1 VDEITLFADLKPD
14 PPGETTDMQARTRA
28 RLDRAISGP
37 QPASA
42 RPRRRRL
49 ALGLSAVAVAACAA
63 TVVPS
68 VLLGGSSSTL
78 VTSAYAVTRGADGT
92 VSVTIHD
99 IATAADG
106 ARLQRALRAEGVPA
120 LVWVGDLEKQ
130 SVSKAICQA
139 PPSGLEPQKVQGAVV
154 RTEFQ
159 GQLVPLGDG
168 VIVGLPARLSPAERA
183 TERKHPSLRFIIHPS
198 AMPSGSALFIR
209 RLMYAGPGHQPPQ
222 QEIRAPEVLR
232 HDRLPC

>member
-1 VDEITLFADLKPD
+1 MDEITLFADLKPD
-14 PPGETTDMQARTRA
+14 PPGETTDMQARARA
-28 RLDRAISGP
+28 RLAPAITGF

-68 VLLGGSSSTL
+68 VLLGGKSTTL

-92 VSVTIHD
+92 VSVTIYD

-106 ARLQRALRAEGVPA
+106 AGLQRALRAQDVTA
-120 LVWVGDLEKQ
+120 LVRVGDFEKQ
-130 SVSKAICQA
+130 PVAQA
-139 PPSGLEPQKVQGAVV
+139 ACEPSLRELEPRQVQAAVV
-154 RTEFQ
+154 RIELN
-159 GQLVPLGDG
+159 GHLIPVGDG
-168 VIVGLPARLSPAERA
+168 VIAGLPAHLSPAERA
-183 TERKHPSLRFIIHPS
+183 AGAKDPGVRFIIHPS
-198 AMPSGSALFIR
+198 AMPSGSALYID
-209 RLMYAGPGHQPPQ
+209 RLLSAGSKGQPLQ
-222 QEIRAPEVLR
+222 QQIGPPVVLK